1 MNEPKKAIGYIRV
14 STAEQNEQYGATAQK
29 DAIQKFARENGYR
42 IVAWNTDVISG
53 VSDDRPELNKILYG
67 DDVVNPPF
75 EAVIVFKS
83 DRLAR
88 DTKLYFYYLYL
99 LEKKNVKLLSVEENF
114 DGDQAFANIYR
125 SMMLFVAEQER
136 KNIALRTSHG
146 RKIKAL
152 NGGFAGGR
160 APLGYDVKDGQLV
173 INEKEAL
180 IVKEIFA
187 MYYDNV
193 SQVKIA
199 DYLNAQGWVGK
210 NGTPFNQPKIHYIL
224 EHKRFYEGYYKYGG
238 KKAQWVKGVHT
249 PLI

>member
-1 MNEPKKAIGYIRV
+1 MNGRKAIGYLRI
-14 STAEQNEQYGATAQK
+14 STSEQDEKFGAEAQK
-29 DAIQKFARENGYR
+29 QAISKYARENGYT
-42 IVAWNTDVISG
+42 IVAWNKDVISG

-114 DGDQAFANIYR
+114 GGDEAFANIYR

-136 KNIALRTSHG
+136 KNIALRTSRG
-146 RKIKAL
+146 RKIKAVV
-152 NGGFAGGR
+152 GGYAGGR
-160 APLGYDVKDGQLV
+160 CPFGYKSVNGQLV
-173 INEKEAL
+173 VNDEEAE

-187 MYYDNV
+187 MYNDNV
-193 SQVKIA
+193 SQNGIAKELNNRGCLTKKGKAFTQVKVMFILRNKKL
-199 DYLNAQGWVGK
+199 YQGFIKYGK
-210 NGTPFNQPKIHYIL
+210 NSD
-224 EHKRFYEGYYKYGG
+224 
-238 KKAQWVKGVHT
+238 WVQGVHT
-249 PLI
+249 PII